1 MKNTHKHLLPM
12 PFVRR
17 AAITISLLCAAL
29 HTQAQK
35 VNWTY
40 STEQEKWADK
50 KGLSLSPSKDSLVS
64 AITIFPQ
71 EKLQKIE
78 GFGGCFNEIG
88 WEALQSTTVT
98 ERDKILKELF
108 SAEGANFS
116 FCRLP
121 VAANDY
127 SLSYYS
133 YNDVPEDFGMGNFN
147 IDRDRYIMIPY
158 IKAAQKIRPDLK
170 LWASP
175 WSPPAWMKVNNHYA
189 LHSGKINGQSNG
201 LTTDREILNN
211 STAFRMET
219 NYLQAYALYLSKF
232 VQAYR
237 KEGVNLSALCVQ
249 NEIVYSPHWSSC
261 TWRAEDLA
269 YFIRQFLGP
278 RFAKDSLS
286 TQIWLGTVNGAD
298 PNYMRT
304 VLNDKQ
310 ASKYISGVGVQWDA
324 KHAIPF
330 ISKEY
335 PQYRYMQT
343 ESECGNG
350 EKNWKSAE
358 YTWSLINHYLNHG
371 INYYMYWN
379 MVLDPS
385 GKSTWD
391 WYQNTLISVDK
402 NTKQVVY
409 YPEFYL
415 MKHLSH
421 FVLPGADRLKTSG
434 GKDHLA
440 FRNPDGTL
448 VLVLINSQSADKK
461 ITVRCQGRTIETTV
475 KAKSFNTLSWK

>member
-1 MKNTHKHLLPM
+1 MKQFKKCLLSLLLPLLLLTVHAQTIQWISSTDQARWVQQKGIN
-12 PFVRR
+12 FQS
-17 AAITISLLCAAL
+17 AKSATQAEITIYPA
-29 HTQAQK
+29 
-35 VNWTY
+35 
-40 STEQEKWADK
+40 
-50 KGLSLSPSKDSLVS
+50 
-64 AITIFPQ
+64 
-71 EKLQKIE
+71 EKLQQMD

-88 WEALQSTTVT
+88 WEALLSITPA
-98 ERDKILKELF
+98 EREKILKELF
-108 SAEGANFS
+108 TPAGANFNI
-116 FCRLP
+116 CRMP

-133 YNDVPEDFGMGNFN
+133 YNDVPEDFAMGNFN
-147 IDRDRYIMIPY
+147 IDRDRYILIPY
-158 IKAAQKIRPDLK
+158 IKEALKIRPDLK

-189 LHSGKINGQSNG
+189 LHGGKINGQSNG
-201 LTTDREILNN
+201 LTPEKEILNN

-219 NYLQAYALYLSKF
+219 AYLKAYALYLSKF

-237 KEGVNLSALCVQ
+237 KEGINLSALCVQ

-269 YFIRQFLGP
+269 YFIRSALGP
-278 RFAKDSLS
+278 QFKKDSLA

-304 VLNDKQ
+304 VLNDKE
-310 ASKYISGVGVQWDA
+310 AAKYIAGVGVQWDA
-324 KHAIPF
+324 KKAIPV
-330 ISKEY
+330 ITKEY

-358 YTWSLINHYLNHG
+358 YTWSLINHY
-371 INYYMYWN
+371 INSGVNSYMYWN

-391 WYQNTLISVDK
+391 WVQNMLISVDK
-402 NTKQVVY
+402 TTKSVVY
-409 YPEFYL
+409 YPEYYI

-421 FVLPGADRLKTSG
+421 FVQPGAYRLKTSG

-440 FRNPDGTL
+440 FVNPDGAK
-448 VLVLINSQSADKK
+448 VLVLINTAEVDKK
-461 ITVRCQGRTIETTV
+461 FSVAVGDKMLEVNV
-475 KAKSFNTLSWK
+475 KAKSFNTFSWK